1 MSSINLSVLSQGGTP
16 GQGGDIVPSSNPN
29 PYSIYKNNSAFNGTN
44 STDFNP
50 NNYKSTSAITPGWT
64 INETATVTIHA
75 KPDKKYHTDRE
86 IVKGIHTYIY
96 IEPNKLT
103 KQIYLFL
110 FLFIYSKLQGK
121 GIPLFVCQNKYQS
134 RNFPNSSGKM
144 PTNVM
149 DISLLNTVLD
159 ISQANWGG
167 TDRYS
172 ARTYTDKMKE
182 YGIEQY
188 APVKETDKNK
198 WIDTITNNNL
208 KKTQRVGYSGY
219 KFLGTFASH
228 TETVSDNGLYNNRLN
243 NSANAPMVMNVDV
256 YVKFI
261 EIISDFYL

>member
-1 MSSINLSVLSQGGTP
+1 
-16 GQGGDIVPSSNPN
+16 
-29 PYSIYKNNSAFNGTN
+29 N

-50 NNYKSTSAITPGWT
+50 NSYKSTSAITPGWT

-159 ISQANWGG
+159 ISQAYWG
-167 TDRYS
+167 DDDYLI
-172 ARTYTDKMKE
+172 KMKDH
-182 YGIEQY
+182 GIEQY
-188 APVKETDKNK
+188 APVKEDNNDWIEAVINNREDDKE
-198 WIDTITNNNL
+198 NNISKNY
-208 KKTQRVGYSGY
+208 GYSGF

-256 YVKFI
+256 YVKFTKI
-261 EIISDFYL
+261 YLISIYNNTYYSYILNSF